1 MVLLRPAPI
10 PNHSLPPPILP
21 SVPPVL
27 GVLSALSRT
36 GILLPLP
43 IGSLF
48 RKTFSSYFFSL
59 FLPLFSLSGLFRDPW
74 GFSSLPRF
82 IPRFPFLFSSLLL
95 SFGSF
100 RASLGLF
107 GAFWGLLG
115 LFRNS
120 PLLYFSFPLL
130 SFPFAPLSFLSIP
143 YPFLIT
149 FRPLSSW
156 AGFGIFRSPL
166 ERSPLVTIPTASS
179 TILTPFSLFR
189 PLWVTIPKNSF
200 SPITIPFPSPS
211 FPYLPLPLLTG
222 YPLGFRGFSGF
233 LCAFPPLYTP
243 FPGRFFTGRGMFRPL
258 FGILWP
264 FFSFLSF
271 ISLLYIYL
279 GLFGYFL
286 VFPLE

>member
-1 MVLLRPAPI
+1 M
-10 PNHSLPPPILP
+10 
-21 SVPPVL
+21 
-27 GVLSALSRT
+27 
-36 GILLPLP
+36 GIFCLPL
-43 IGSLF
+43 L
-48 RKTFSSYFFSL
+48 
-59 FLPLFSLSGLFRDPW
+59 
-74 GFSSLPRF
+74 
-82 IPRFPFLFSSLLL
+82 FPFAPFWAGL
-95 SFGSF
+95 GSF
-100 RASLGLF
+100 RPF
-107 GAFWGLLG
+107 GG

-120 PLLYFSFPLL
+120 PLLYFSFPLP
-130 SFPFAPLSFLSIP
+130 SFPFPPLILTHIP
-143 YPFLIT
+143 YLYLIPPHFPFRL
-149 FRPLSSW
+149 LSSW
-156 AGFGIFRSPL
+156 VTFGIFRSPL
-166 ERSPLVTIPTASS
+166 ECSPLVTIPTASS

-279 GLFGYFL
+279 GLFGYFWVSL
-286 VFPLE
+286 WYA